1 MTTTQILGKMR
12 EVTSDPPRLVAV
24 VKSQDRS
31 NTEEI
36 TTFAQLQSFIEHYGE
51 SFADT
56 IELTWNF
63 LNGQDRLVV
72 EFDYKHCRILESDLY
87 VDQCNVKFVH
97 CMVEQQKRIPLSIG
111 NVVVNS
117 DNLRQPEAIAI
128 RYRYLS
134 EAPIT
139 QPTA

>member
-24 VKSQDRS
+24 VKSQGRS

-36 TTFAQLQSFIEHYGE
+36 TTFAQLQSFIEHYGK
-51 SFADT
+51 SLADT

-72 EFDYKHCRILESDLY
+72 EFDYKHCRILESDLC
-87 VDQCNVKFVH
+87 VDQCNVKFVRNNG
-97 CMVEQQKRIPLSIG
+97 EQQKCIPLSIG

>member
-1 MTTTQILGKMR
+1 MR
-12 EVTSDPPRLVAV
+12 EVTSDPPRLIATVTRQ
-24 VKSQDRS
+24 SRS

-36 TTFAQLQSFIEHYGE
+36 TTLAQLLSFIRHYQE
-51 SFADT
+51 QPEDT
-56 IELTWNF
+56 IELSWNF